1 MYKKVKIYSD
11 KHSQVVY
18 FYCKIYKEKY
28 YSTLFYSLFEYDNN
42 IN

>member
-1 MYKKVKIYSD
+1 MYKKVKIYLD

-18 FYCKIYKEKY
+18 LYCKIYKEKY
-28 YSTLFYSLFEYDNN
+28 YSIFSLFEYDNN